1 MCQIQSAGSLYTF
14 RYSSNKIPMEESSS
28 KGSVHLLGQHAET
41 KSLAFTSLEFL
52 CVDSFWPGKKHP
64 LIQNVGC
71 VSDVPRIHTKLKLVT
86 GVYVLQVNRAR
97 FNQNLIDTR
106 CQLCFHADETVAH
119 FLLDC
124 PVFDLVRRPALEAI
138 TRIGRE
144 LHCPTD
150 SDNLLQLI
158 LDSSCFTNIARD
170 MVSHGSYRDLDMQT
184 RRLCHTLHI
193 ERYKRLALIPKRTR
207 K

>member
-1 MCQIQSAGSLYTF
+1 MAAENDTKTFFKLVKSQRKTSREQTDKLTVEGQVYESGKEICQA
-14 RYSSNKIPMEESSS
+14 
-28 KGSVHLLGQHAET
+28 
-41 KSLAFTSLEFL
+41 
-52 CVDSFWPGKKHP
+52 CVDSIWPGKKHP
-64 LIQNVGC
+64 LIKNVGC
-71 VSDVPRIHTKLKLVT
+71 VSDVPRIHTQLKLVT

-124 PVFDLVRRPALEAI
+124 PVLDPVRRPALEAI